1 MNLGLLLIPA
11 LGGYYLLSRTLIW
24 RYWVARQTGYK
35 LFFPAAIAGVMLWIA
50 ARLIA
55 VAWPSDLGA
64 PIMAWWR
71 NYAPFDHAGTVAISV
86 ALAVITPL
94 VANLFLDENK
104 CAMRAANAHSDL
116 IAVLDARSLEF

>member
-11 LGGYYLLSRTLIW
+11 LGGYYLLTRTLIW

-35 LFFPAAIAGVMLWIA
+35 LFFSAAIAGVILLIV

-55 VAWPSDLGA
+55 VAWPSDLGE
-64 PIMAWWR
+64 PIIAWWR
-71 NYAPFDHAGTVAISV
+71 NYAPFEYAGTVAISA

-94 VANLFLDENK
+94 DG
-104 CAMRAANAHSDL
+104 
-116 IAVLDARSLEF
+116 